1 MTTFKLHWPN
11 APLGGTRA
19 GRGSAPLAVI
29 IAASLATGCLAGWL
43 LIGWVI
49 WPVQYTG
56 DAYTYELNPA
66 EKIQYVAA
74 VADSYATTR
83 QIDVVRQRLQTWTA
97 GEKAAA
103 LAQLYAEDQAQG
115 KAEEAGIVTDLA
127 LQLQRWEAW
136 DPVAVDQATSQVAAQ
151 YNRQSAP
158 GKAQAVAVFAA
169 ALGTAPAVPSAPRR
183 AAAPQEIL
191 PGILE
196 DVLRLGLVLLA
207 LLVSAAV
214 IAATFLLVR
223 RRAARIP
230 VSQAQPPEPAETA
243 AAGQS
248 PGRAAAADPALLMR
262 EESIYEL
269 GMDDFDAVYPILA
282 RDGDLLGE
290 CGVSISTTLN
300 EDPPRKVTAF
310 EVWLFAKDA
319 LRTPTK
325 VLVSE
330 AAYRDD
336 GQRDRLSSRG
346 PRVLAG
352 PDARLSLES
361 GCLAVDA
368 QVVRLGYGDG
378 TRSYFD
384 RLTLA
389 LAVREIDEVVMP
401 MDA

>member
-115 KAEEAGIVTDLA
+115 KTVEAGVVTDMA
-127 LQLQRWEAW
+127 LQLRRWEAW
-136 DPVAVDQATSQVAAQ
+136 DPAAVDQAISQAAAQ
-151 YNRQSAP
+151 YNRQGAP
-158 GKAQAVAVFAA
+158 GKAQAVAVFATT
-169 ALGTAPAVPSAPRR
+169 LGTAPAP
-183 AAAPQEIL
+183 AAAASPRLATPQEIL
-191 PGILE
+191 PAIPPGVFLSCGT
-196 DVLRLGLVLLA
+196 LLVLALA
-207 LLVSAAV
+207 VAV
-214 IAATFLLVR
+214 FFMIR
-223 RRAARIP
+223 RRAARNP
-230 VSQAQPPEPAETA
+230 VSTTMADQPGVEVAGA
-243 AAGQS
+243 AI
-248 PGRAAAADPALLMR
+248 LMR
-262 EESIYEL
+262 QESVYEL
-269 GMDDFDAVYPILA
+269 GMDEFDAIYPIHGH
-282 RDGDLLGE
+282 DGEWLGE
-290 CGVSISTTLN
+290 CGVNISTTLN

-310 EVWLFAKDA
+310 EVWLFAK
-319 LRTPTK
+319 TPPNTTAK
-325 VLVSE
+325 VLASDAV
-330 AAYRDD
+330 YRDAEL
-336 GQRDRLSSRG
+336 RDQLSSRG
-346 PRVLAG
+346 PLVLAA
-352 PDARLSLES
+352 PDTEFALET

-368 QVVRLGYGDG
+368 RVTRLGYGDG
-378 TRSYFD
+378 TRAYFD
-384 RLTLA
+384 RLTLS
-389 LAVREIDEVVMP
+389 LAARQVDEVVMP